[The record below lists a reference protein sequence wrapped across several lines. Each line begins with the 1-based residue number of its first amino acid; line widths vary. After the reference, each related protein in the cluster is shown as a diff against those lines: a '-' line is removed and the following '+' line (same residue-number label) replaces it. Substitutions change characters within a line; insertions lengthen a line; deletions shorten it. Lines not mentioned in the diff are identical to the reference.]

1 MNRFLLLL
9 LFYISFSYFS
19 RAQSLGQ
26 AANDAYIITRMAEK
40 FHVQPKP
47 LNDDFSNNIFNS
59 FLRELDGERIF
70 FTQEDINKMQP
81 FRLQLDEQIRQ
92 KRTDFLQL
100 IIALYQQRIQEADT
114 MINNICK
121 QPFYFSTSEKLTAT
135 EDSSYPASTA
145 MKHVKLY
152 KELKLAALEAMLKR
166 NLADTSSQKTLSK
179 KQLDSAEALVRKKV
193 ETNFKRSI
201 TEMLQSPGGLQ
212 QSVENAYCKTIASC
226 YDPHTEYFP
235 LTEKENFESEL
246 GNDAYEFGFNIDE
259 DNEEDDDGGGVVIS
273 NLKPGSPA
281 FKSGLLNKG
290 DKLVSLQWEGK
301 EPIDVSD
308 ADEEEVMKII
318 DESNHDKIT
327 FTIKKSDGSTQHVTL
342 QKEKTQNDDD
352 NKVKS
357 FLLKGSKTIGYI
369 SLPAFYSDWK
379 DEEHDINGCANDV
392 SKEILK
398 LQKENINGL
407 IIDLRYNGGGSMEEA
422 VALSGIFIDAGPVEQ
437 IKMHDEKI
445 FTLKDANRGA
455 IYTGPL
461 LIMVNGYS
469 ASASEMVAGTLQ
481 DYNRALIFGS
491 PTYGKA
497 TAQVVLPMDT
507 TVNLDNQNSLN
518 KKTKT
523 YLKVTTDKLYR
534 ISGATAQSKGVQPDI
549 VVPDIFGAIKD
560 REANE
565 PNALAVP
572 NIEANK
578 YYKPYPPIDVASL
591 KDLAQKEIAEDNY
604 FERLQQYINAYQAM
618 LENKE
623 FSLRFDDALQQR
635 NQFSKVVTE
644 LRKAKNVI
652 NLNFSV
658 ENNEYETQRMK
669 TDESLK
675 EMNEE
680 VKDYLSKD
688 HYLKI
693 AYDVLC
699 AMAK

>member
-1 MNRFLLLL
+1 MKRLLLVL
-9 LFYISFSYFS
+9 FFYISFYNFS
-19 RAQSLGQ
+19 RAQTLSQ
-26 AANDAYIITRMAEK
+26 AANDAFIITRMAEK

-47 LNDDFSNNIFNS
+47 LDDEFSNTIFNG
-59 FLRELDGERIF
+59 FLKELDGERIF
-70 FTQEDINKMQP
+70 FTQEDINKLQP
-81 FRLQLDEQIRQ
+81 FRLQLDEQIKQ

-100 IIALYQQRIQEADT
+100 IIALYQQRIREADT
-114 MINNICK
+114 MIDNICK
-121 QPFYFSTSEKLTAT
+121 QPFNFSAAEKLTAT
-135 EDSSYPASTA
+135 EDTSYPANTV
-145 MKHVKLY
+145 MKRTKLY
-152 KELKLAALEAMLKR
+152 KELKLTALAMLIKR
-166 NLADTSSQKTLSK
+166 NEDTSSAKSLSK
-179 KQLDSAEALVRKKV
+179 KQFDSAEAFIRKKV
-193 ETNFKRSI
+193 QTTFKRSI

-212 QSVENAYCKTIASC
+212 QSVENDYCKTIALC

-246 GNDAYEFGFNIDE
+246 GNDAYEFGFNVDE
-259 DNEEDDDGGGVVIS
+259 DEEDDGGVVIG

-281 FKSGLLNKG
+281 FKSGLVNKG

-308 ADEEEVMKII
+308 ADEEEVIKII

-327 FTIKKSDGSTQHVTL
+327 FTIKKSDGSTQQVTL
-342 QKEKTQNDDD
+342 QKEKTQYSDDD

-357 FLLKGSKTIGYI
+357 FLLKGSKTMGYI
-369 SLPAFYSDWK
+369 SLPAFYSDWG
-379 DEEHDINGCANDV
+379 DEESDINGCANDV

-422 VALSGIFIDAGPVEQ
+422 IALSGIFIDAGPVEQ
-437 IKMHDEKI
+437 IKMCDEKI

-507 TVNLDNQNSLN
+507 TINLENRASLN
-518 KKTKT
+518 KKTNT
-523 YLKVTTDKLYR
+523 YLKLTMDKLYR
-534 ISGATAQSKGVQPDI
+534 INGTTAQGKGVQPD
-549 VVPDIFGAIKD
+549 VAVPDIFRAIKN

-565 PNALAVP
+565 PHVLPVA

-578 YYKPYPPIDVASL
+578 YYKAYPPIDAAPL
-591 KDLAQKEIAEDNY
+591 KALAQKEIAEDNY
-604 FERLQQYINAYQAM
+604 FEKLQQYINAYKATQN
-618 LENKE
+618 NKE
-623 FSLRFDDALQQR
+623 FSLRFDDALQQK
-635 NQFSKVVTE
+635 NQFSKTVAE
-644 LRKAKNVI
+644 LRKAKNTI
-652 NLNFSV
+652 NSNFNV
-658 ENNEYETQRMK
+658 ENNAYETQRMQA
-669 TDESLK
+669 DESVK

-680 VKDYLSKD
+680 IKEYLSKD

-699 AMAK
+699 AMVK